1 MTLGEA
7 IRLVDTLKPNQYSEA
22 QKVAWLSECDAGIW
36 KNIIDTHEHGPETPE
51 QFRGYT
57 TDDMGATLLAAA
69 PHDLMYRYYL
79 EMQIDLYN
87 KEISN
92 YNNTANI
99 YNRAYADFASWY
111 NREHMPR
118 AVATHFRL

>member
-1 MTLGEA
+1 MTLTEVIA
-7 IRLVDTLKPNQYSEA
+7 LVDTLKPNQYDKA
-22 QKVAWLSECDAGIW
+22 QKVAWLSECDAGVW
-36 KNIIDTHEHGPETPE
+36 KNIIDAHERDADMPAT
-51 QFRGYT
+51 FTGYT
-57 TDDMGATLLAAA
+57 TGDMDRALLAAA